1 MKVIQIPFEQISPW
15 LKLKHYAHRIPSIS
29 YAFGLYSPELCGV
42 VSYGTPASSTLLKGV
57 CGSEYSQYVLELNRL
72 VIETTEKNA
81 ASYLVGRSIRLL
93 PKPTII
99 VSYADTAQKH
109 VGYIYQATNFIYT
122 GLSSKF
128 TDPKVLGMENKHH
141 ATYAHGMN
149 NKQLKEKFGDKLYF
163 ENRPRKHRYI
173 YFHGCSRKVRN
184 ALKYPIFPYPKG
196 ESRRYDD
203 SVKITKQ
210 TIL

>member
-1 MKVIQIPFEQISPW
+1 M
-15 LKLKHYAHRIPSIS
+15 
-29 YAFGLYSPELCGV
+29 
-42 VSYGTPASSTLLKGV
+42 
-57 CGSEYSQYVLELNRL
+57 
-72 VIETTEKNA
+72 
-81 ASYLVGRSIRLL
+81 

-210 TIL
+210 TILNFWMRENDIKIETVSISCLKCGQEVLVSANGVEMYYEANHFC